1 MDSGSK
7 DTADRHEAEDRRPDG
22 LADSGWEGGAV
33 SAYTAKEERGKH
45 LLRWVKMGGE
55 RKGDVFAGVRRHEE
69 KFTEEKKSA

>member
-45 LLRWVKMGGE
+45 LLR
-55 RKGDVFAGVRRHEE
+55 
-69 KFTEEKKSA
+69 